1 MAIKLYDAVPSSNC
15 DRVKIVLYEKGLSWE
30 TVRLDLKKMDQKKPE
45 YLKLNP
51 YAKVP
56 VIDDDGR
63 VLFES
68 CIINEYLDERYPNP
82 PLMPKDPY
90 LRGRGRILVDY
101 ALNYTHE
108 PYWALRGEM
117 LKKDS
122 DPNMLVMEES
132 RQTLRS
138 LLIYLEEALGDK
150 AYFSGDLSLTDID
163 VLPRFLRMESYG
175 AVPTPSLPRLTA
187 WLQRMKGRPSV
198 KAIL

>member
-45 YLKLNP
+45 HLKLNP
-51 YAKVP
+51 YGKVP

-68 CIINEYLDERYPNP
+68 CIINEYLDEQYPNP

-101 ALNYTHE
+101 ALNYIHE

-122 DPNMLVMEES
+122 DRNMLAMEEN

-175 AVPTPSLPRLTA
+175 AIPTPSLPRLTA
-187 WLQRMKGRPSV
+187 WLQRMKERPSV